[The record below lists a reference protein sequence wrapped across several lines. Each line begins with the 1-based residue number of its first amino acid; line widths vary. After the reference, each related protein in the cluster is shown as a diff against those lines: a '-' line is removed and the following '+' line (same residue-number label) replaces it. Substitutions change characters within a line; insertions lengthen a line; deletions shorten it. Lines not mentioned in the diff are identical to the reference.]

1 MTQVHFDESKIYFQ
15 IQVVLFESCSKVPLL
30 GVMGQQRLR
39 NIVVANKANALEFLG
54 LDFS

>member
-15 IQVVLFESCSKVPLL
+15 IQVVLFESCFKAPLL